1 MEGRRKLKL
10 KYGGMII
17 LAVLYPLIPILGST
31 GNHMI
36 DIIVRIVAV
45 IGSLILVGISVYLY
59 QVETGRRNK

>member
-17 LAVLYPLIPILGST
+17 LAVLYPLIPLFGST
-31 GNHMI
+31 GNNVI
-36 DIIVRIVAV
+36 DIVVRAVAV
-45 IGSLILVGISVYLY
+45 ISSLILIVMAVYLY